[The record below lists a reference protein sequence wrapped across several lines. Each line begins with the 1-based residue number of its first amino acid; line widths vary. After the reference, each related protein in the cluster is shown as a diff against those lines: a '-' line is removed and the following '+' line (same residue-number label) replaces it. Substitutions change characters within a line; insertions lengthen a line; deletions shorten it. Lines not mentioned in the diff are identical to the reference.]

1 MKCFKTNI
9 PLSTH
14 RVSMCMGPTYTQ
26 FSEFLDLVLDEGD
39 GWRDHHSDSSKQA
52 GWKLVAQAFTST
64 WCIERMSLWE
74 LCVIVSLRVSMCL
87 YWIMQSAVPTIT
99 TNNKDIF
106 FQNCGINCF
115 KLIDPKLM
123 KTKNVVEHP
132 QHLWRVGEVEASE
145 ALVRR
150 VSGHFSVGQKLK

>member
-1 MKCFKTNI
+1 
-9 PLSTH
+9 
-14 RVSMCMGPTYTQ
+14 
-26 FSEFLDLVLDEGD
+26 
-39 GWRDHHSDSSKQA
+39 
-52 GWKLVAQAFTST
+52 
-64 WCIERMSLWE
+64 
-74 LCVIVSLRVSMCL
+74 MCL

-150 VSGHFSVGQKLK
+150 VSGHFSVVQK